1 MTVADRYK
9 SCTSKWTDCSKIKIN
24 LHLVYKSQVPSVTT
38 PIFLNYSCIG
48 VVEHCF
54 PDSLLNYSDNIG
66 YNFNDYLTHWLQT
79 QLKSWNNI
87 ASNVIYSVAFRNF
100 LSNEYIN
107 RAWTL
112 YEWKIKIACDW
123 VIKSKCYAKKTQS
136 ISWSLTTAPPDNS
149 RQVKVWVIY
158 GEPSQATAVEMSYLN
173 SRGLTRECYVTLQFR
188 VKAYGGRWPW
198 RRL

>member
-1 MTVADRYK
+1 
-9 SCTSKWTDCSKIKIN
+9 
-24 LHLVYKSQVPSVTT
+24 
-38 PIFLNYSCIG
+38 
-48 VVEHCF
+48 
-54 PDSLLNYSDNIG
+54 
-66 YNFNDYLTHWLQT
+66 
-79 QLKSWNNI
+79 
-87 ASNVIYSVAFRNF
+87 
-100 LSNEYIN
+100 
-107 RAWTL
+107 
-112 YEWKIKIACDW
+112 